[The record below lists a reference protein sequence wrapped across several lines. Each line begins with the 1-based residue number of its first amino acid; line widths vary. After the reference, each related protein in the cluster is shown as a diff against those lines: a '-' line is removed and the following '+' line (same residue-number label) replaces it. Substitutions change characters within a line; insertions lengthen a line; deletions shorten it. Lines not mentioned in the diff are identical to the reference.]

1 LRANPDDPRAHNHFR
16 HHLFRRLLVGSLSY
30 CEVNRMTF
38 IDFNIHAVAPV
49 PEHKARL
56 IRDGITRNEY
66 KQRFGLDEASERLFS
81 RVESD
86 RKLAERVASATKSV
100 VKAKPPETREDLV
113 TKQNKS
119 LKVRVLSAL
128 RQNPEGL
135 SSSKIAAMLEA
146 SPNVISNTLLHLC
159 NYQLVRW
166 EQPKKAGR
174 FRLWFALTQKEK
186 AFFDAPELWPSVSD
200 IQSAVEKEFNIG
212 PMAIVNQG
220 RRPSVA
226 QARFIAIVLCRD
238 IKAMSYPDI
247 GMRFG
252 GRDHSTIMYAEKR
265 GREMIASEPELAA
278 RVDRIREQFE
288 RGKK

>member
-1 LRANPDDPRAHNHFR
+1 
-16 HHLFRRLLVGSLSY
+16 
-30 CEVNRMTF
+30 MTF
-38 IDFNIHAVAPV
+38 HDFNIKPIAPL
-49 PEHKARL
+49 PDYRARL
-56 IRDGITRNEY
+56 IRDGITRQEY
-66 KQRFGLDEASERLFS
+66 ARRFGMDEASERVFS

-86 RKLAERVASATKSV
+86 RKLAERVASATK
-100 VKAKPPETREDLV
+100 AIPAPKPAETREDPI

-135 SSSKIAAMLEA
+135 SSSKIAEMLQA

-200 IQSAVEKEFNIG
+200 IQGAVEKEFNLG
-212 PMAIVNQG
+212 SMAIVNQG
-220 RRPSVA
+220 RKPSVA

-238 IKAMSYPDI
+238 IKAMSYPNI

-265 GREMIASEPELAA
+265 GREMIASDPELAA
-278 RVDRIREQFE
+278 RVQRICQQFE